1 MKQRDSLSDGGPSGS
16 VIALPTR
23 GHCHGLLWGNPFVGA
38 FSYWLRSLKQ
48 GAAASLQPCSL
59 VCQAQLVDG
68 ATGGHS
74 AVQLGDLRYS
84 PHLRGLGTRYRCD
97 S

>member
-16 VIALPTR
+16 IVVLPTR
-23 GHCHGLLWGNPFVGA
+23 SRCHGLLWRNPYVGA
-38 FSYWLRSLKQ
+38 FSYRLCSLKQ

-59 VCQAQLVDG
+59 VCQAQLGDG

-74 AVQLGDLRYS
+74 AMQLGDLRYS
-84 PHLRGLGTRYRCD
+84 SHLRGLGT
-97 S
+97 